1 MVADSSSRNPAAGQP
16 SAAPG
21 WRITRAVR
29 PSPLFGS
36 NGMRLGPD
44 GWLYVTQVFGSQ
56 ITAISPA
63 TGEKKIISPR
73 GGEIV
78 SPDDLDFDSRG
89 VMYVTEYLN
98 SRVVSRMP
106 NGEVRVVSDQ
116 VPGANGITI
125 HKDRLFI
132 DECRTGGRLLE
143 LFPDGRT
150 PRLMADGL
158 AMPNACAVGPDGL
171 LYFPEVLSG
180 DIWRVPLNG
189 GERERFISGMA
200 TPPALKFDNRGAL
213 VVLESHTGDIT
224 RIDLQTRQKTR
235 VATLETGLDNLVIAP
250 DDRIFVSSFA
260 HGSVWEIAP
269 NGTQR
274 VIEPTGLIGPWGL
287 TCSAE
292 DLFIADGPSLMRPG
306 ADTAPQRV
314 AWVGDHGF
322 PGIIRDVCAGADGI
336 LYVTTTVGTVASFDP
351 QTHASE
357 TFASGLDRPNGVAYS
372 PRGSVI
378 VAESGT
384 GRVLELVRGGEIRAI
399 ASGLNFPT
407 GIAVADDGACYVSET
422 GAQRVVRIDR
432 GIETVI
438 DGLDQPQ
445 GIAMR
450 GITLVV
456 LDTGSRELIAYSK
469 ADRRRQVLASNLP
482 VGAAGGL
489 AVKPLPG
496 IPGIF
501 PGPFVPFAG
510 LAVASSGRIYISGD
524 ADGSVLALDENAS

>member
-1 MVADSSSRNPAAGQP
+1 MESSSRNPAAGEP
-16 SAAPG
+16 SATAG

-56 ITAISPA
+56 ITAINPA

-73 GGEIV
+73 GGAIV
-78 SPDDLDFDSRG
+78 SPDDLDFDSQG

-98 SRVVSRMP
+98 SRVVARMP

-116 VPGANGITI
+116 VPGANGITV
-125 HKDRLFI
+125 HQDRLFI

-143 LFPDGRT
+143 LFHDGRP

-158 AMPNACAVGPDGL
+158 AMPNACAVGPNGL

-180 DIWRVPLNG
+180 DIWRVPLGG

-200 TPPALKFDNRGAL
+200 TPPAVKFDNRGAL
-213 VVLESHTGDIT
+213 IALESHTGDVT
-224 RIDLQTRQKTR
+224 RIDLRTRQKTR
-235 VATLETGLDNLVIAP
+235 IATLETGLDNLVIAP
-250 DDRIFVSSFA
+250 DDSIFVSSFA

-269 NGTQR
+269 DGRQR
-274 VIEPTGLIGPWGL
+274 VLEPTGLIGPWGM
-287 TCSAE
+287 TCSRDE
-292 DLFIADGPSLMRPG
+292 LFIADGPSLMRPG
-306 ADTAPQRV
+306 TDGAPERV
-314 AWVGDHGF
+314 AWIGDKGF
-322 PGIIRDVCAGADGI
+322 PGIIRDVCADADGI
-336 LYVTTTVGTVASFDP
+336 LYVTTTVGSVASFDP
-351 QTHASE
+351 ETHASE
-357 TFASGLDRPNGVAYS
+357 ALATGLDRPNGVACS
-372 PRGSVI
+372 SRGSVI
-378 VAESGT
+378 VVESGT
-384 GRVLELVRGGEIRAI
+384 GRVLEIARAGEIKVMAG
-399 ASGLNFPT
+399 GLNFPT
-407 GIAVADDGACYVSET
+407 GVTIGDDGACYVSET
-422 GAQRVVRIDR
+422 GGHRVVRVDR
-432 GIETVI
+432 GIETVM
-438 DGLDQPQ
+438 DGLDLPQ
-445 GIAMR
+445 GIAIL
-450 GITLVV
+450 GDAVVV
-456 LDTGSRELIAYSK
+456 LDAGSRQLLAVSS

-510 LAVASSGRIYISGD
+510 VATGTGGRIFIAGD
-524 ADGSVLALDENAS
+524 ADGSVLALDLIAS